1 MDIIAEWASEVGGLA
16 EVHYRTCYGM
26 SEADFGGVEE

>member
-16 EVHYRTCYGM
+16 EVEFLACYGV